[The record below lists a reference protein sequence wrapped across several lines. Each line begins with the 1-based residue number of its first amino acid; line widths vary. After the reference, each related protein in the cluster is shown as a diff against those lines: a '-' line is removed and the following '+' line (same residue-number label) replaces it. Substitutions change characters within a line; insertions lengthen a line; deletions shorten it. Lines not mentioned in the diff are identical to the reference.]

1 MIRWMAEHKVAANLL
16 MLILLIWG
24 GMSTLN
30 LKQELFPEFELDL
43 IRVSI
48 SYPGATPAEVEES
61 IIVPIESAIER
72 IEGIKE
78 LTSTAREGAAS
89 LRIELD
95 EGSNRKLIQDEVQAE
110 IDRISIFPDEA
121 ESPVI
126 TAPRIRREVLNVV
139 VYGDA
144 PNRSLVEWAEL
155 IKGDLLKDDAITQV
169 DVEQRRGFELK
180 IEIPRSALQQYSLT
194 MDQISQI
201 IQQSTLDMPGGKIE
215 SSGGDLLVRTKER
228 RYNASEYA
236 RIPLL
241 KNGQGTLLLGDVA
254 RISDG
259 FEESVLR
266 NRYNG
271 LPSQRI
277 AVYRVGEQTPTEV
290 SLAD

>member
-48 SYPGATPAEVEES
+48 SYPGATPEEVEES
-61 IIVPIESAIER
+61 IIIPIESAIEG

-180 IEIPRSALQQYSLT
+180 IEIPRSALQQYFLT

-201 IQQSTLDMPGGKIE
+201 IQKSTLDMPGGKIE
-215 SSGGDLLVRTKER
+215 TSGGDLLVRTKE
-228 RYNASEYA
+228 
-236 RIPLL
+236 L
-241 KNGQGTLLLGDVA
+241 
-254 RISDG
+254 
-259 FEESVLR
+259 
-266 NRYNG
+266 
-271 LPSQRI
+271 
-277 AVYRVGEQTPTEV
+277 
-290 SLAD
+290 SLIHI